1 MDLNNTTTP
10 ADEQDFAQTPPW
22 LVQAIET
29 WRGVKFELDVCAQ
42 PQTAK
47 CDVFYSLQIGLDGL
61 ALPWAAVNWCNP
73 PYSLITPWVNKAISE
88 HGDTYML
95 IPDKPEVAW
104 FRGAWARAREV
115 WHMPFRVNFLR
126 PDGSEFTDAKGRK
139 QGPKFPVCL
148 MVFSRGNVSGR
159 PSVIDYVDLRS
170 YIDTKVNKGV

>member
-22 LVQAIET
+22 LVQAVEA
-29 WRGVKFELDVCAQ
+29 WRGIKFELDVCAQ

-47 CDVFYSLQIGLDGL
+47 CAAFYSLQTGLDGL
-61 ALPWAAVNWCNP
+61 SLPWASVNWCNP
-73 PYSLITPWVNKAISE
+73 PYSLITPWVNKAIIE
-88 HGDTYML
+88 PGDTFML

-104 FRGAWARAREV
+104 FRHAWGNAREV

-148 MVFSRGNVSGR
+148 MVFNGR
-159 PSVIDYVDLRS
+159 NDKGKPSVVDYVDLRG
-170 YIDTKVNKGV
+170 YIDTESNKGA